1 MKESRKGHHA
11 SPPTVDS
18 VENDDLELHR
28 VVGEEEHCLS
38 RVIEHVE
45 IKRSAPVE
53 KPLTASDYDAQL
65 LLLRDELSSARL
77 EDVPPLLEQMERL
90 QSLADQR
97 RKEQTQGNVDLRS
110 PYFGRLVLEENA
122 RRREVLIGRGTYL
135 DTKAGIR
142 IVDWRD
148 APVSRLYYRYQEGD
162 DYNEVFGNRE
172 TDGSVITRRSL
183 SIAEGSLRRI
193 GSPQGSFARMAQGG
207 WRRLDVASTLLRGGE
222 GSATRPEQGRGRLG
236 IGDNALSDDK
246 SLKEITALIDGRQ
259 FDLITR
265 SDSGL
270 VVIQG
275 GAGSG
280 KTTIGLHRLAYLAYN
295 DTRRFRPDRMLVVVF
310 NAALCRYIAQVLPSL
325 GVEGVAIRTYGDWAA
340 RLRTTHL
347 LGLPSEYSTDTPG
360 VVTRFKKHPALLRLV
375 DEYAV
380 HVAEQI
386 ERELAAAYDRA
397 GSPPSAADLLEQWQ
411 KGKERPLRHRAH
423 ALLSLARDYGNRSES
438 QGGPVGIDLRVAI
451 ERVAN
456 MADAKGRDVVQA
468 WSELLTDRVRVEELF
483 NRAAP
488 GEFTHHEMTRIH
500 EWCTLHCSRVLA
512 EIEARR
518 DGEHLPS
525 DRSERGER
533 AVESSRGAE
542 LGITRGSDGG
552 DEHGEESRERSFR
565 HSDRPRREE
574 TRSRRSDDGEEESFD
589 DDRSHGIDGAAVEEH
604 TVLDREDDTLLLLIH
619 QKLRGPLLRGSK
631 AREALIYEHILVD
644 EAQDYSPVELAVLL
658 NTVSSGRSVTLA
670 GDTAQ
675 RVLLDNG
682 FSDWGTVLGELGLS
696 HVEIEPLRL
705 SYRSTQEIIDLS
717 MSVLGPLAPEHPGT
731 AVRHGAPV
739 ELFRF
744 AHSGD
749 AAGFLAEQ
757 LRILMVAEPRASVA
771 VIARFPE
778 HADAYYD
785 VLDKGEVPRLRRIAD
800 QDFPFKP
807 GVDVTDVKQV
817 KGLEFDYVVL
827 VEVNADTYPESNEA
841 RHLLHIG
848 ATRASHQLWILSSS
862 EPSRLLPEELRERAL

>member
-1 MKESRKGHHA
+1 MNDSRKDRN
-11 SPPTVDS
+11 SDPSVVDS
-18 VENDDLELHR
+18 VGNDDPELLR
-28 VVGEEEHCLS
+28 IVGEEQLCLD
-38 RVIEHVE
+38 RVVNHLEV
-45 IKRSAPVE
+45 RRTTPSE

-65 LLLRDELSSARL
+65 LALRDELSSARL

-90 QSLADQR
+90 QMLADQR
-97 RKEQTQGNVDLRS
+97 RKEQSQGNVDARS
-110 PYFGRLVLEENA
+110 PYFGRMVLEENK
-122 RRREVLIGRGTYL
+122 RKREVLIGRGTYL
-135 DTKAGIR
+135 DTKIGIR

-162 DYNEVFGNRE
+162 DYNEIFGGKE
-172 TDGSVITRRSL
+172 VDGEVLVRRSL
-183 SIAEGSLRRI
+183 SIVDGALRRI
-193 GSPQGSFARMAQGG
+193 GSPQGSFAKMATGA
-207 WRRLDVASTLLRGGE
+207 WRKLDTASTQLRGGE
-222 GSATRPEQGRGRLG
+222 CSATRPEQSRGSLG

-246 SLKEITALIDGRQ
+246 SLKEITALIDPRQ

-265 SDSGL
+265 GDSGL

-295 DTRRFRPDRMLVVVF
+295 DSRRFRPDRMLVVVF

-347 LGLPSEYSTDTPG
+347 LGLPTDYSSDTPA
-360 VVTRFKKHPALLRLV
+360 VVTRFKKHPVLLKLI
-375 DEYAV
+375 DEY
-380 HVAEQI
+380 VASVG
-386 ERELAAAYDRA
+386 ERVESELRTTAERI
-397 GSPPSAADLLEQWQ
+397 GSPEITNDLVEQWNR
-411 KGKERPLRHRAH
+411 GKDRPLRHRAY
-423 ALLSLARDYGNRSES
+423 ALLTLAREYATRDGLTNAA
-438 QGGPVGIDLRVAI
+438 GVDLRVAI
-451 ERVAN
+451 ERIAN
-456 MADAKGRDVVQA
+456 GVDNKGRDVVTA
-468 WSELLTDRVRVEELF
+468 WSELLTDRARIEGTF
-483 NRAAP
+483 NRLAP
-488 GEFTHHEMTRIH
+488 NEFTSNDFLRIL
-500 EWCTLHCSRVLA
+500 EWCTLHCSKVIG

-518 DGEHLPS
+518 DGERAPTEKS
-525 DRSERGER
+525 ESGDRFEGNDDGERRERRSERP
-533 AVESSRGAE
+533 
-542 LGITRGSDGG
+542 
-552 DEHGEESRERSFR
+552 F
-565 HSDRPRREE
+565 REE
-574 TRSRRSDDGEEESFD
+574 KSKRNEDDDDSVD
-589 DDRSHGIDGAAVEEH
+589 DDRSHGIDGVAVDEQI
-604 TVLDREDDTLLLLIH
+604 VLDREDDTLLLLLH

-631 AREALIYEHILVD
+631 AREALVYEHILVD
-644 EAQDYSPVELAVLL
+644 EAQDYSPVELAVLM
-658 NTVSSGRSVTLA
+658 NTVSAGRSVTLA

-682 FSDWGTVLGELGLS
+682 FTDWNTVLGELGLS

-705 SYRSTQEIIDLS
+705 SYRSTQEIIELS
-717 MSVLGPLAPEHPGT
+717 LAVLGPLAPEHPGM

-757 LRILMVAEPRASVA
+757 LRILMANEPRASVA

-778 HADAYYD
+778 QADAFFD

-817 KGLEFDYVVL
+817 KGLEFDYVIL
-827 VEVNADTYPESNEA
+827 VEVNADTYPETNEA

-848 ATRASHQLWILSSS
+848 ATRASHQLWVLSSS
-862 EPSRLLPEELRERAL
+862 EPSRLLPEDLRERAL

>member
-1 MKESRKGHHA
+1 
-11 SPPTVDS
+11 
-18 VENDDLELHR
+18 
-28 VVGEEEHCLS
+28 VGIL
-38 RVIEHVE
+38 
-45 IKRSAPVE
+45 
-53 KPLTASDYDAQL
+53 
-65 LLLRDELSSARL
+65 
-77 EDVPPLLEQMERL
+77 
-90 QSLADQR
+90 
-97 RKEQTQGNVDLRS
+97 
-110 PYFGRLVLEENA
+110 
-122 RRREVLIGRGTYL
+122 
-135 DTKAGIR
+135 

-162 DYNEVFGNRE
+162 DYNEIFGGKE
-172 TDGSVITRRSL
+172 VDGEVIVRRSL
-183 SIAEGSLRRI
+183 SIVDSELRRI
-193 GSPQGSFARMAQGG
+193 GSPQGSFARMATGA
-207 WRRLDVASTLLRGGE
+207 WRKLDVASTQLRGGE
-222 GSATRPEQGRGRLG
+222 GSATRPEHSRGALG

-246 SLKEITALIDGRQ
+246 SLKEITALIDPRQ

-265 SDSGL
+265 GDSGI

-295 DTRRFRPDRMLVVVF
+295 DSRRFRPDRMLVVVF
-310 NAALCRYIAQVLPSL
+310 NTALCRYIAQVLPSL

-347 LGLPSEYSTDTPG
+347 LGLPTEYSSDTPG
-360 VVTRFKKHPALLRLV
+360 VVTRFKKHPLLLKLI
-375 DEYAV
+375 DEYISFISDKIQAEI
-380 HVAEQI
+380 VAATN
-386 ERELAAAYDRA
+386 RLDVPELAS
-397 GSPPSAADLLEQWQ
+397 GLIEQWNA
-411 KGKERPLRHRAH
+411 GKNRPLRHRAH
-423 ALLSLARDYGNRSES
+423 ALLSLAREYSARNDVD
-438 QGGPVGIDLRVAI
+438 PAKAVDLRIAL
-451 ERVAN
+451 ERIAN
-456 MADAKGRDVVQA
+456 LADEKGRDVVTA
-468 WSELLTDRVRVEELF
+468 WSELLTDRKRFEALF
-483 NRAAP
+483 RATAP
-488 GEFTHHEMTRIH
+488 NEFTASEFSRILD
-500 EWCTLHCSRVLA
+500 WCTLHCSKVLG
-512 EIEARR
+512 ELEARR
-518 DGEHLPS
+518 DGERTS
-525 DRSERGER
+525 AEKSESTEGNTDAERNERSESRSERSPRIEK
-533 AVESSRGAE
+533 
-542 LGITRGSDGG
+542 
-552 DEHGEESRERSFR
+552 
-565 HSDRPRREE
+565 PRRQDDD
-574 TRSRRSDDGEEESFD
+574 SDDSYE
-589 DDRSHGIDGAAVEEH
+589 DDRSQGIDGVAVDDEI
-604 TVLDREDDTLLLLIH
+604 VLDREDDTILLLLH

-682 FSDWGTVLGELGLS
+682 FSDWNTVLGELGLS

-717 MSVLGPLAPEHPGT
+717 LAVLGPLAPEHPGT

-739 ELFRF
+739 ELFQF

-757 LRILMVAEPRASVA
+757 LRILMANEPRASVA
-771 VIARFPE
+771 VIARFAE
-778 HADAYYD
+778 QADAFFD

-817 KGLEFDYVVL
+817 KGLEFDYVIL
-827 VEVNADTYPESNEA
+827 VEVNADTYPETNEA

-862 EPSRLLPEELRERAL
+862 EPSRLLPNDLRERAL

>member
-1 MKESRKGHHA
+1 MNDSRNDRNVDPSA
-11 SPPTVDS
+11 VDS
-18 VENDDLELHR
+18 VGNSDPELR
-28 VVGEEEHCLS
+28 RIVGEEEHCLS
-38 RVIEHVE
+38 RVIEHIE
-45 IKRSAPVE
+45 GRQNTPTE

-90 QSLADQR
+90 QMLADQR
-97 RKEQTQGNVDLRS
+97 RKEQSQGSVDLRS
-110 PYFGRLVLEENA
+110 PYFGRMVLEENK

-162 DYNEVFGNRE
+162 DYNEVFGGKE
-172 TDGSVITRRSL
+172 LDGEVITRRSL
-183 SIAEGSLRRI
+183 SIVDGDLRRI
-193 GSPQGSFARMAQGG
+193 GSPQGAFARMATGA
-207 WRRLDVASTLLRGGE
+207 WRKLDVASSQLRGGE
-222 GSATRPEQGRGRLG
+222 CSATRPEQGRGGLG

-246 SLKEITALIDGRQ
+246 SLKEITALIDPRQ

-265 SDSGL
+265 GDSGL

-295 DTRRFRPDRMLVVVF
+295 DSRRFRPDRMLVVVF
-310 NAALCRYIAQVLPSL
+310 NTALCRYIAQVLPSL

-347 LGLPSEYSTDTPG
+347 LGLPTDYSTDTPA
-360 VVTRFKKHPALLRLV
+360 VVTRFKKHPALLKLI
-375 DEYAV
+375 DEYV
-380 HVAEQI
+380 TSLGEKVKN
-386 ERELAAAYDRA
+386 ELAAAWDRA
-397 GSPPSAADLLEQWQ
+397 GSPEAASDLIEQWDR
-411 KGKERPLRHRAH
+411 GKERPLRHRAY
-423 ALLSLARDYGNRSES
+423 ALLSLTRDYATR
-438 QGGPVGIDLRVAI
+438 GGPSGTVGIDLRVAL
-451 ERVAN
+451 ERIAN
-456 MADAKGRDVVQA
+456 QADAKGRDVVSA
-468 WSELLTDRVRVEELF
+468 WSELLTDRPRIEEAFRRL
-483 NRAAP
+483 AP
-488 GEFTHHEMTRIH
+488 NDFSSSDFARIH
-500 EWCTLHCSRVLA
+500 DWCTLYCSKVLGD
-512 EIEARR
+512 IEARR
-518 DGEHLPS
+518 DGEHVPS
-525 DRSERGER
+525 EKADRAEQTDDSERNERRERRSERPAR
-533 AVESSRGAE
+533 DA
-542 LGITRGSDGG
+542 
-552 DEHGEESRERSFR
+552 
-565 HSDRPRREE
+565 
-574 TRSRRSDDGEEESFD
+574 RRSHRDEDGDDNGRE
-589 DDRSHGIDGAAVEEH
+589 DDRNQGIDGVSIDEQ
-604 TVLDREDDTLLLLIH
+604 TVLDREDDTLLLLLH

-682 FSDWGTVLGELGLS
+682 FSDWDTVLSELGLS

-717 MSVLGPLAPEHPGT
+717 LSVLGPLAPEHPGT

-757 LRILMVAEPRASVA
+757 LRMLMANEPRASVA

-778 HADAYYD
+778 QADAFYD

-817 KGLEFDYVVL
+817 KGLEFDYVIL
-827 VEVNADTYPESNEA
+827 VEVNADTYPEFNDA

-848 ATRASHQLWILSSS
+848 ATRASHQLWVLSTS
-862 EPSRLLPEELRERAL
+862 EPSRLLPEELRARAL

>member
-1 MKESRKGHHA
+1 MTESRKDSNGDHGAPNSVSQDAPEFHHVVSEEEQCLA
-11 SPPTVDS
+11 
-18 VENDDLELHR
+18 R
-28 VVGEEEHCLS
+28 VVS
-38 RVIEHVE
+38 HVQA
-45 IKRSAPVE
+45 RRNAPLDR
-53 KPLTASDYDAQL
+53 PLTASDYDAQL

-77 EDVPPLLEQMERL
+77 EDVPPLLEQMERV

-97 RKEQTQGNVDLRS
+97 RKEATQGNIDLRS
-110 PYFGRLVLEENA
+110 PYFGRLVLEENG

-135 DTKAGIR
+135 DTKASIR

-148 APVSRLYYRYQEGD
+148 APVSRLYYRYQEGE
-162 DYNEVFGNRE
+162 DYNEIFGGRE
-172 TDGSVITRRSL
+172 TDGEVITRRSL
-183 SIAEGSLRRI
+183 SIADSELRRI
-193 GSPQGSFARMAQGG
+193 GSPQGSFAKMATGG
-207 WRRLDVASTLLRGGE
+207 WRQLDTASTQLKGGE
-222 GSATRPEQGRGRLG
+222 GSATRPEQRRGGLG
-236 IGDNALSDDK
+236 IGDNALSEDK

-265 SDSGL
+265 PDSGL

-295 DTRRFRPDRMLVVVF
+295 DPRRFRPDRMLVVVF
-310 NAALCRYIAQVLPSL
+310 NTALCRYIAQVLPSL

-347 LGLPSEYSTDTPG
+347 LGLPTEYSTDTPG
-360 VVTRFKKHPALLRLV
+360 VVTRFKKHPVLLKLV
-375 DEYAV
+375 DQYIADIS
-380 HVAEQI
+380 AQI
-386 ERELAAAYDRA
+386 ESELQAAWERA
-397 GSPPSAADLLEQWQ
+397 GSPAQGSQVVQAWAKSQD
-411 KGKERPLRHRAH
+411 RPLRHRAY
-423 ALLSLARDYGNRSES
+423 ALLGWLRDTTAK
-438 QGGPVGIDLRVAI
+438 GGEGEIDIDFRVAI

-456 MADAKGRDVVQA
+456 LADTKGKEVVAA
-468 WSELLTDRVRVEELF
+468 WAELLTDRARIDAVFAREAPTAFSAHELNRVLD
-483 NRAAP
+483 
-488 GEFTHHEMTRIH
+488 
-500 EWCTLHCSRVLA
+500 WCTLYCNKATA
-512 EIEARR
+512 EIDARR
-518 DGEHLPS
+518 DGERVVSEKTERADRIS
-525 DRSERGER
+525 DREREEFGSRVDRRSERPADSE
-533 AVESSRGAE
+533 
-542 LGITRGSDGG
+542 DGG
-552 DEHGEESRERSFR
+552 R
-565 HSDRPRREE
+565 DR
-574 TRSRRSDDGEEESFD
+574 DDARGNAFED
-589 DDRSHGIDGAAVEEH
+589 DDRSHGIDGAAVDEH
-604 TVLDREDDTLLLLIH
+604 PVVDREDDTLFLLLH

-631 AREALIYEHILVD
+631 TREALVYEHVLVD

-658 NTVSSGRSVTLA
+658 NTVSPGRSVTLA

-682 FSDWGTVLGELGLS
+682 FEDWDTVLGELGLS

-717 MSVLGPLAPEHPGT
+717 LSVLGPLAPEHPGV

-749 AAGFLAEQ
+749 AAAFLAEQ
-757 LRILMVAEPRASVA
+757 LRLLMMTEPRASVA
-771 VIARFPE
+771 VVARFPE
-778 HADAYYD
+778 QADAFFD

-807 GVDVTDVKQV
+807 GVDVTDIKQV

-827 VEVNADTYPESNEA
+827 VEVNTATYPETNEA

-848 ATRASHQLWILSSS
+848 ATRASHQLWILSTN
-862 EPSRLLPEELRERAL
+862 EPSNLLPEELRERAL